1 MDNCQNL
8 GTQFLD
14 LYFLDFID
22 SFRDE
27 SRCVTSGNDTISIS
41 LGFVGVCVSV
51 THFHFLLGFSSE
63 IRLDELLMGA
73 ARWGVFGDAMH
84 NKVNVKVGLLLAVV
98 FFGDR
103 GRKGWLTKH
112 RGE

>member
-1 MDNCQNL
+1 M

-14 LYFLDFID
+14 FYFLNFID
-22 SFRDE
+22 FSW
-27 SRCVTSGNDTISIS
+27 RCATSGNDTISIS

-84 NKVNVKVGLLLAVV
+84 NKVNVEVGLLLAVV

>member
-1 MDNCQNL
+1 M
-8 GTQFLD
+8 
-14 LYFLDFID
+14 
-22 SFRDE
+22 
-27 SRCVTSGNDTISIS
+27 
-41 LGFVGVCVSV
+41 GF
-51 THFHFLLGFSSE
+51 
-63 IRLDELLMGA
+63 
-73 ARWGVFGDAMH
+73 FGDAMH